1 MTNTELIVLTHTIRR
16 HIENGELEKVVEIV
30 WREMRDR
37 YEEDNIP
44 SSTATIIEIIEE
56 LSSCE

>member
-16 HIENGELEKVVEIV
+16 HIKNGELEKVVEIV

-56 LSSCE
+56 LASCE